1 MFYKLKNSFAKQPIF
16 VASFV
21 FIVILIITQFIAY
34 QKYLLNIS
42 NDKQKSINHLNE
54 VSYKLQSTLGSAF
67 SATQTLAFI
76 VENYGVPEDF
86 ESVGQ
91 KLLANN
97 KSIDAIQLLQNG
109 IITHVYPLKGN
120 EIVIGYNVLEDPTRN
135 KEVKKALEKGELYF
149 GGPFELR
156 QGGMAVIGRYP
167 IKNFKENLSLT
178 AVIIKLDKLY
188 DVLGLNKSDSDYIYQ
203 LSKINPET
211 NSEEYF
217 VSSNANFDVDQAVTI
232 EVPQGEW
239 KLYCKTKQPELFEG
253 VFAVGFLGLLLSL
266 VGAYLAWFVTQQPE
280 KLSRLVEQQTYTISK
295 EKELSE
301 AIINSLP
308 GIFYLYNTK
317 GQFYEWNENF
327 KNVSGYSD
335 EEISQMHPRDFFDEP
350 ERAYLESRIEDTFI
364 NGQSYAET
372 YFYTKD
378 KRKIYYYFTG
388 KTLNFKGEVCLLGT
402 GIDLSKRKIA
412 EDELK
417 RSEEQMISIFNNAID
432 AVVVMDING
441 FITHWNPKAEETF
454 GWTTDEAVG
463 NLLSNL
469 IIPEYHRE
477 SHNKGMERYKRTG
490 VGNVINKTIEITALN
505 KEGKEFEVSLGISS
519 AFLRGKVFFIGFISD
534 ISIRKEAERLK
545 EFERRDKEALINS
558 TSDMIWS
565 ISKNFKLIA
574 ANEAFLNSYKTYT
587 DITLNVGDDV
597 LQKTKVHNVDFLK
610 HWQDLYDKA
619 LTGESYTIETI
630 VPETENSELQYIET
644 SFNPIYLDDT
654 IEGVACYARDV
665 TQSRKYQKEITE
677 YNKKL
682 TTAQKIANMGYWELN
697 LIKNKMFWSDQV
709 YAIWEVDKEKFEV
722 SFDNYYDTIHYDDK
736 ASFDDHHQN
745 VLKELTSLDIKH
757 RIKLPNGKIKWVH
770 KLGNIIYNSEKKPIR
785 LEGTVQDITEQKLA
799 IIELE
804 EQNLFIKTAL
814 ENLPIGIAVNK
825 IDDGSVTLMNKPFSE
840 IYGWPEDE
848 LNDMESFFEK
858 VYPDPIYRKQIKE
871 QIISDLQSG
880 DHNRMNWEGVKI
892 TTKKGKQRIVNAKNI
907 PLYDQNLMISSVLDI
922 TEKALAEEQLLISN
936 ERYEYVTK
944 ATYDA
949 IWDWDFKTG
958 HLYWGDGFKTIFGY
972 KNIDKTVNSWE
983 NNIHPDDAERVLK
996 GINAAING
1004 TKKSWTDEYRFRK
1017 GDGTYAFVKD
1027 KGIILRNV
1035 DRKATRMIGAIQDIT
1050 KQKEYEQHILDI
1062 NTKLRNLS
1070 AHLQTAREEE
1080 RIFIAREIH
1089 DELGQQLTGIKLD
1102 VAWLKNKAE
1111 THYPE
1116 GKERIERLI
1125 ESINATIN
1133 KVRKIAT
1140 NLRPGVLDDLGLEA
1154 AIEWHFQQFKEQNEL
1169 ECHITTSQLNHNYG
1183 KAINTAV
1190 YRIFQEALTNINR
1203 HANATEVDVKL
1214 YEQDHHLILEVS
1226 DNGKGISD
1234 TEKNNTKSLGI
1245 TGMKERAVILDG
1257 EFTITQQESGG
1268 TLIKVSIPL

>member
-21 FIVILIITQFIAY
+21 FAVILIITQFIAY
-34 QKYLLNIS
+34 QKYLLNS
-42 NDKQKSINHLNE
+42 YNDKQNTINHLND
-54 VSYKLQSTLGSAF
+54 VSDKLESTLNIAF
-67 SATQTLAFI
+67 SSAQTLAFI
-76 VENYGVPEDF
+76 VENYGIPEDF
-86 ESVGQ
+86 QAIGK
-91 KLLANN
+91 KLLSTN
-97 KSIDAIQLLQNG
+97 KNIEAIQLLQNG
-109 IITHVYPLKGN
+109 IITHIYPLKGN
-120 EIVIGYNVLEDPTRN
+120 EVVIGYNVLDDPTRN
-135 KEVKKALEKGELYF
+135 KEVIKAIQKGELYF

-156 QGGMAVIGRYP
+156 QGGMAVVGRYP
-167 IKNFKENLSLT
+167 IKNYKDSLSLT
-178 AVIIKLDKLY
+178 AVIIKLDTLIK
-188 DVLGLNKSDSDYIYQ
+188 DIGLESSNSNFVYQ
-203 LSKINPET
+203 LSKTNPDT
-211 NSEEYF
+211 GIEEF
-217 VSSNANFDVDQAVTI
+217 FIESNHDFFSKDVVAI
-232 EVPQGEW
+232 HIPQGEW
-239 KLYCKTKQPELFEG
+239 KLYSKSINPNLFEG
-253 VFAVGFLGLLLSL
+253 VFVVGFLGLLLSL
-266 VGAYLAWFVTQQPE
+266 VGAILAFYITQQPLKLSQLVTQQTE
-280 KLSRLVEQQTYTISK
+280 TILK
-295 EKELSE
+295 EKKLSE

-308 GIFYLYNTK
+308 GIFYLFNQK

-327 KNVSGYSD
+327 SKVSGYSN
-335 EEISQMHPRDFFDEP
+335 EEISNMHPREFFDIP
-350 ERAYLESRIEDTFI
+350 DRAYLESRIKDTFE
-364 NGQSYAET
+364 NGQSFAET
-372 YFYTKD
+372 YFFTKD

-388 KTLNFKGEVCLLGT
+388 KTINYNGELCLLGT
-402 GIDLSKRKIA
+402 GIDLSKRKSA

-417 RSEEQMISIFNNAID
+417 RSEEQMLSIFNNAID
-432 AVVVMDING
+432 TVIVMDIDG
-441 FITHWNPKAEETF
+441 IITHWNPKAEKTF
-454 GWTTDEAVG
+454 GWTAEEAVG
-463 NLLSNL
+463 KLLSDL
-469 IIPEYHRE
+469 IIPEQYRE
-477 SHNKGMERYKRTG
+477 HHINGLLHYKRTG
-490 VGNVINKTIEITALN
+490 VGNIINKTIEITALN
-505 KEGKEFEVSLGISS
+505 RDGKEFEISLGINS

-534 ISIRKEAERLK
+534 ISVRKEAERLK

-558 TSDMIWS
+558 TNDMIWS
-565 ISKNFKLIA
+565 VTKDFKLIA
-574 ANEAFLNSYKTYT
+574 ANKAFLQSYEKNFNKT
-587 DITLNVGDDV
+587 ISIGDYI
-597 LQKTKVHNVDFLK
+597 LQKTEDTTNEFLIL
-610 HWQDLYDKA
+610 WEELYTKA
-619 LTGESYTIETI
+619 LSGQSYTIETLT
-630 VPETENSELQYIET
+630 PEIENSYVQYVET
-644 SFNPIYLDDT
+644 SFSPIYNGEV
-654 IEGVACYARDV
+654 IEGVVCYARDV
-665 TQSRKYQKEITE
+665 TQNRSYQKEITE

-682 TTAQKIANMGYWELN
+682 ITAQKIAKMGYWEFDLK
-697 LIKNKMFWSDQV
+697 KNQLFWSDQV
-709 YAIWEVDKEKFEV
+709 YAIWEVEKDNFEL
-722 SFDNYYDTIHYDDK
+722 SFDTYYQTIHEEDR
-736 ASFDDHHQN
+736 SNFDIHQKN
-745 VLKELTSLDIKH
+745 ALNHFIPLDIEH
-757 RIKLPNGKIKWVH
+757 RITLPSGKVKWVH
-770 KLGNIIYNSEKKPIR
+770 ELGNIIYDSEQKPIR

-799 IIELE
+799 LIELE
-804 EQNLFIKTAL
+804 EQNIFIKNAL

-825 IDDGSVTLMNKPFSE
+825 ISDGSVTLINKSFSE
-840 IYGWPEDE
+840 IYGWPQKE
-848 LNDMESFFEK
+848 LNDIEVFFK
-858 VYPDPIYRKQIKE
+858 NIYPDPIYRNQIKD
-871 QIISDLQSG
+871 QILSDIQSG
-880 DHNRMNWEGVKI
+880 DPNRMNWEGVKI

-907 PLYDQNLMISSVLDI
+907 PLYDQNLMISSVLDV

-1102 VAWLKNKAE
+1102 VAWLKNKAD
-1111 THYPE
+1111 TYYPE

-1154 AIEWHFQQFKEQNEL
+1154 AIEWHFQQFKEQNQL
-1169 ECHITTSQLNHNYG
+1169 ECHFTTSQLNHNYG

-1203 HANATEVDVKL
+1203 HANATQADVKL
-1214 YEQDHHLILEVS
+1214 YEQDHHLILEVR